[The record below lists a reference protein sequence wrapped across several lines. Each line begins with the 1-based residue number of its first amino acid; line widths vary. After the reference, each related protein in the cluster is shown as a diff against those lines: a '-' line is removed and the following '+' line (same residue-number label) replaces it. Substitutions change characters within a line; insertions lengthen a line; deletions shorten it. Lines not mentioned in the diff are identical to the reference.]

1 MREGLKEAAR
11 PPALLGISSL
21 SGPDNFKDPLET
33 NQMVIVGVAMNERI
47 EGMLKHLDIAQ
58 DEAFWRGDAFRFEA
72 CANAIEEVE
81 REVGYAKW
89 DRYVPD
95 RQW

>member
-1 MREGLKEAAR
+1 
-11 PPALLGISSL
+11 
-21 SGPDNFKDPLET
+21 
-33 NQMVIVGVAMNERI
+33 MNERI